1 MVSSNYQFFIID
13 LRMIWV
19 LGLRGDT
26 LVVYALIASFSRGSS
41 GGYYGNYKQLADCLR
56 INERTVKDIIPKL
69 MKAQYITR
77 VEKPLRGRASI
88 CYYTNYEKLL
98 QDVEAGSLPIIPCS
112 KRREVYQ
119 PVVFDHLPGGQI
131 PLAAVTKDHLPGGQI
146 PLAAVVKDHQPG
158 GQIPPYIKYKNKDR
172 LRMFIDC
179 CSNKE
184 SDYNEDND
192 FYVIFFVLDAF
203 NPEKEVQDFVNFNY
217 RYNWQDSKNRRYR
230 SLKSRVSLAYS
241 YANKET
247 TAKGRSSKNAR
258 DQGLSISNESLIR
271 KFLICLMDLYC
282 YASENHLEGLDP
294 RLILNPNSFCDFRP
308 VHDSKYDLIWYVGKN
323 TKRWMEMHY
332 DDLTQNVIKAHFPD
346 MENLRFEIAA
356 SRLKMI

>member
-1 MVSSNYQFFIID
+1 
-13 LRMIWV
+13 MIWV

-131 PLAAVTKDHLPGGQI
+131 PLAAV
-146 PLAAVVKDHQPG
+146 AKDHQPG

-172 LRMFIDC
+172 LRKFIDC

-192 FYVIFFVLDAF
+192 FYFYVIFFVLDAF

-282 YASENHLEGLDP
+282 YASEKHLEGLDP

>member
-1 MVSSNYQFFIID
+1 
-13 LRMIWV
+13 
-19 LGLRGDT
+19 
-26 LVVYALIASFSRGSS
+26 
-41 GGYYGNYKQLADCLR
+41 
-56 INERTVKDIIPKL
+56 
-69 MKAQYITR
+69 
-77 VEKPLRGRASI
+77 
-88 CYYTNYEKLL
+88 
-98 QDVEAGSLPIIPCS
+98 
-112 KRREVYQ
+112 
-119 PVVFDHLPGGQI
+119 
-131 PLAAVTKDHLPGGQI
+131 
-146 PLAAVVKDHQPG
+146 
-158 GQIPPYIKYKNKDR
+158 
-172 LRMFIDC
+172 MFIDC

-192 FYVIFFVLDAF
+192 FYFYVIFFVLDAF

-332 DDLTQNVIKAHFPD
+332 DDLTKNVIKAHFPD

>member
-1 MVSSNYQFFIID
+1 
-13 LRMIWV
+13 MIWV

-131 PLAAVTKDHLPGGQI
+131 PLAAVTKDH
-146 PLAAVVKDHQPG
+146 QPG

-192 FYVIFFVLDAF
+192 FYFYVIFFVLDAF

-282 YASENHLEGLDP
+282 YASEKHLEGLDP

>member
-26 LVVYALIASFSRGSS
+26 LVAYALIASFSRGSS

-119 PVVFDHLPGGQI
+119 PVVFDHL
-131 PLAAVTKDHLPGGQI
+131 
-146 PLAAVVKDHQPG
+146 PG

-282 YASENHLEGLDP
+282 YASEKHLEGLDP

>member
-1 MVSSNYQFFIID
+1 
-13 LRMIWV
+13 
-19 LGLRGDT
+19 
-26 LVVYALIASFSRGSS
+26 
-41 GGYYGNYKQLADCLR
+41 
-56 INERTVKDIIPKL
+56 
-69 MKAQYITR
+69 
-77 VEKPLRGRASI
+77 
-88 CYYTNYEKLL
+88 
-98 QDVEAGSLPIIPCS
+98 
-112 KRREVYQ
+112 
-119 PVVFDHLPGGQI
+119 
-131 PLAAVTKDHLPGGQI
+131 
-146 PLAAVVKDHQPG
+146 
-158 GQIPPYIKYKNKDR
+158 
-172 LRMFIDC
+172 MFIDC

-192 FYVIFFVLDAF
+192 FYFYVIFFVLDAF

-258 DQGLSISNESLIR
+258 EQGLSISNESLIR

-282 YASENHLEGLDP
+282 YASEKHLEGLDP

>member
-119 PVVFDHLPGGQI
+119 PVV
-131 PLAAVTKDHLPGGQI
+131 
-146 PLAAVVKDHQPG
+146 
-158 GQIPPYIKYKNKDR
+158 KYHP
-172 LRMFIDC
+172 I
-179 CSNKE
+179 
-184 SDYNEDND
+184 
-192 FYVIFFVLDAF
+192 
-203 NPEKEVQDFVNFNY
+203 
-217 RYNWQDSKNRRYR
+217 
-230 SLKSRVSLAYS
+230 
-241 YANKET
+241 
-247 TAKGRSSKNAR
+247 
-258 DQGLSISNESLIR
+258 LSIRIR
-271 KFLICLMDLYC
+271 ID
-282 YASENHLEGLDP
+282 
-294 RLILNPNSFCDFRP
+294 
-308 VHDSKYDLIWYVGKN
+308 
-323 TKRWMEMHY
+323 
-332 DDLTQNVIKAHFPD
+332 
-346 MENLRFEIAA
+346 
-356 SRLKMI
+356 

>member
-131 PLAAVTKDHLPGGQI
+131 PLAAV
-146 PLAAVVKDHQPG
+146 AKDHQPG

-172 LRMFIDC
+172 LRTFIDC

-192 FYVIFFVLDAF
+192 FYFYVIFFVLDAF

>member
-1 MVSSNYQFFIID
+1 
-13 LRMIWV
+13 MIWV

-119 PVVFDHLPGGQI
+119 PVV
-131 PLAAVTKDHLPGGQI
+131 
-146 PLAAVVKDHQPG
+146 KDHQPG
-158 GQIPPYIKYKNKDR
+158 GQIPPYINKYKNKDR

-192 FYVIFFVLDAF
+192 FYFYVIFFVLDAF

-282 YASENHLEGLDP
+282 YASEKHLEGLDP